1 MPEQRRIAVLEEAP
15 ATPHP
20 AHRIAVPADPPPVEL
35 EGLPKIAVLAHLAPA
50 KPEAAPR
57 LVAAPAAPVIAAPAT
72 QGTVAPAAQATAEL
86 AAPAI
91 AVVPPAMP
99 IVAATPAPA
108 IVEQPEPR
116 ADISPPA
123 VAMFP
128 SREADPLRFAR
139 TVRFALSMLAA

>member
-91 AVVPPAMP
+91 
-99 IVAATPAPA
+99 
-108 IVEQPEPR
+108 VEQPEPR